1 MIGSNTASQFAGRR
15 TKVASQYTYSSLQE
29 LGLPESNIAP
39 GDASSLSKELRSL
52 KRANPERGTQSK
64 QLNVEGIDGGPGTA
78 VLGAYRFSEAG
89 IGPQSP
95 IYSGQYEQ
103 IIDRKIS
110 ASEMKG
116 AQGLSRALYSGSQQN
131 AFMAKTELDG
141 KRLAN
146 NLAEA

>member
-1 MIGSNTASQFAGRR
+1 MPEPTA
-15 TKVASQYTYSSLQE
+15 
-29 LGLPESNIAP
+29 AP

-52 KRANPERGTQSK
+52 KRANPERRTQSK
-64 QLNVEGIDGGPGTA
+64 QLNVEGLEGGPGTA

-89 IGPQSP
+89 LGPQSP
-95 IYSGQYEQ
+95 IYPGHLKQV
-103 IIDRKIS
+103 IDRTIS

-116 AQGLSRALYSGSQQN
+116 AQGVSRALNSSSQQN

-146 NLAEA
+146 NLAEAQMSRLSDDSR